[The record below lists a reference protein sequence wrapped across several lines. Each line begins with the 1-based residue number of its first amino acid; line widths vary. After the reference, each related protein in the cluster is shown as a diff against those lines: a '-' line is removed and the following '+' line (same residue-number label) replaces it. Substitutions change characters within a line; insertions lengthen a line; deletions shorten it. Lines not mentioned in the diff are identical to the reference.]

1 MYTNFLKKEDI
12 GMKSSKK
19 LALLCCLVYFVSYVT
34 RINYAAALAE
44 IVIDLGITKSL
55 ASIAVTGSFVTYAI
69 GQIISGFIGD
79 KFDPRKVIIFGV
91 LGTSFINA
99 AVFFL
104 NDINVINALWC
115 FNGFFQALLWPPL
128 LRFVS
133 LCFNKEAYSRVVVLV
148 SQASYVATM
157 LVYTVVPLIITL
169 SGWHTVFAVS
179 GAVGILFA
187 ILWYF
192 GTRKIVLSK
201 NQTENKKDEAPQE
214 PKASLTLGKM
224 LAIGMIPILICSVCS
239 GILKEGITTWM
250 PTYVTEVFNLGSSV
264 SILSTAILPVFN
276 IIMLNIIHK
285 TSKYVRNETLG
296 TILFFGVSLLSSA
309 ILVIFFS
316 KVVILDVVLMSLISS
331 SMHGTSYYLT
341 CQMPHRFLKYGRVAT
356 VSGVFN
362 ACIYLGAAIS
372 TYAFAGLS
380 DAFGWSFTVISW
392 GIIALAGILLMLL
405 AYKPWKRFI
414 Y

>member
-1 MYTNFLKKEDI
+1 
-12 GMKSSKK
+12 MKSSKK
-19 LALLCCLVYFVSYVT
+19 LAVLCCLVYFVSYVT

-55 ASIAVTGSFVTYAI
+55 ASIAVTGSFITYAL

-79 KFDPRKVIIFGV
+79 KFDPRKVIVFGV
-91 LGTSFINA
+91 LGTSFINIS
-99 AVFFL
+99 VFFL
-104 NDINVINALWC
+104 SDINVINALWC

-179 GAVGILFA
+179 GAIGILFA
-187 ILWYF
+187 MLWYF
-192 GTRKIVLSK
+192 GTRSIVFSK
-201 NQTENKKDEAPQE
+201 EEKSEKPAEPQP
-214 PKASLTLGKM
+214 PKASLTFGKM

-285 TSKYVRNETLG
+285 TSKYVQNETLG
-296 TILFFGVSLLSSA
+296 TMLFFGVALLSSTV
-309 ILVIFFS
+309 LVIFFS
-316 KVVILDVVLMSLISS
+316 KAVILDVVLMALISS
-331 SMHGTSYYLT
+331 SMHGTSYYIT

-356 VSGVFN
+356 ISGVFN

-392 GIIALAGILLMLL
+392 GLVALAGILLMIL
-405 AYKPWKRFI
+405 AYKPWRRFM